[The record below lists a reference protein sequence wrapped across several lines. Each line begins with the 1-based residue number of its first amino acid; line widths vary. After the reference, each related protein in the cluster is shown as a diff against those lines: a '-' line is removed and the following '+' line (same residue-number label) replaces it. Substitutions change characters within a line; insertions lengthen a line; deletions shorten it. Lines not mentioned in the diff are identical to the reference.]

1 MLRIFA
7 LWNRRCG
14 NDFGYECDQCACRAK
29 KAIIGL
35 VQAAPRVTVT
45 IIFLGEYAFGISQS
59 RHRAELEAWLDALLL
74 KVDVLLLEQKTLPFY
89 AELRAR
95 LKVAGTPIPANDC
108 WIAALAQQ
116 HRLPIV
122 SQDRHF
128 DSVKGIQR
136 IGW

>member
-1 MLRIFA
+1 MILDTNAVSA
-7 LWNRRCG
+7 LAG
-14 NDFGYECDQCACRAK
+14 QD

-45 IIFLGEYAFGISQS
+45 IISLGEYAFGISQS

-89 AELRAR
+89 AEVRGR

-122 SQDRHF
+122 SQDRRF
-128 DSVKGIQR
+128 DSVNGIQR

>member
-1 MLRIFA
+1 MILDTNAISA
-7 LWNRRCG
+7 LAEQ
-14 NDFGYECDQCACRAK
+14 D
-29 KAIIGL
+29 KALTEL

-45 IIFLGEYAFGISQS
+45 IISLGEYAFGISQS
-59 RHRAELEAWLDALLL
+59 RHRAELEAWLDALLM
-74 KVDVLLLEQKTLPFY
+74 KVDILLLEHNTLPFY
-89 AELRAR
+89 AKVRVR

-136 IGW
+136 LGW

>member
-1 MLRIFA
+1 MILDTNAISA
-7 LWNRRCG
+7 LAEQ
-14 NDFGYECDQCACRAK
+14 D
-29 KAIIGL
+29 KAVIGL

-45 IIFLGEYAFGISQS
+45 IISLGEYAFGISQS

-89 AELRAR
+89 AEVRAR

-108 WIAALAQQ
+108 WIAALAKQ

>member
-1 MLRIFA
+1 MILDTNAISA
-7 LWNRRCG
+7 LAEQDKLLTN
-14 NDFGYECDQCACRAK
+14 
-29 KAIIGL
+29 L
-35 VQAAPRVTVT
+35 VQAAPRIAVT
-45 IIFLGEYAFGISQS
+45 IISLGEYAFGISQS

-89 AELRAR
+89 AEVRGR

-108 WIAALAQQ
+108 WIAALAKQ

>member
-1 MLRIFA
+1 MILDTNAISA
-7 LWNRRCG
+7 LAEQNKALT
-14 NDFGYECDQCACRAK
+14 DF
-29 KAIIGL
+29 
-35 VQAAPRVTVT
+35 VQAAPRIAVT
-45 IIFLGEYAFGISQS
+45 IISLGEFSFGISQS

-74 KVDVLLLEQKTLPFY
+74 KVDLLLLEQKTLPFY
-89 AELRAR
+89 AEVRGR

-116 HRLPIV
+116 HRLPIL

-128 DSVKGIQR
+128 DCVKGIQR

>member
-1 MLRIFA
+1 MILDTNAISA
-7 LWNRRCG
+7 LAEQ
-14 NDFGYECDQCACRAK
+14 D
-29 KAIIGL
+29 KALTEL
-35 VQAAPRVTVT
+35 VKAAPRVAVT
-45 IIFLGEYAFGISQS
+45 IISLGEYAFGISQS

-74 KVDVLLLEQKTLPFY
+74 RVDVLLLDQKTLPFY
-89 AELRAR
+89 AEVRAR

-122 SQDRHF
+122 SHDQHF
-128 DSVKGIQR
+128 DSVKGVQR

>member
-1 MLRIFA
+1 MILDTNAVSA
-7 LWNRRCG
+7 LAG
-14 NDFGYECDQCACRAK
+14 QD

-35 VQAAPRVTVT
+35 VQAAPRVTIT
-45 IIFLGEYAFGISQS
+45 IISLGEYAFGISKS

-89 AELRAR
+89 AEVRGR

>member
-1 MLRIFA
+1 MILDTNAVSA
-7 LWNRRCG
+7 LAAQ
-14 NDFGYECDQCACRAK
+14 D
-29 KAIIGL
+29 KALTEL
-35 VQAAPRVTVT
+35 VQAAPRVAVT
-45 IIFLGEYAFGISQS
+45 IISLGEYAFGISKS
-59 RHRAELEAWLDALLL
+59 RHHAELEVWLDALLL
-74 KVDVLLLEQKTLPFY
+74 KIDVLLLEQKTLPFY
-89 AELRAR
+89 AEVRGR

-136 IGW
+136 IDW

>member
-1 MLRIFA
+1 MILDTNAISA
-7 LWNRRCG
+7 LAEQ
-14 NDFGYECDQCACRAK
+14 D
-29 KAIIGL
+29 KALTEL

-45 IIFLGEYAFGISQS
+45 IISLGEYAFGISQS
-59 RHRAELEAWLDALLL
+59 RYRAELEAWLDALLL
-74 KVDVLLLEQKTLPFY
+74 RVDVLLLEQKTLPFY
-89 AELRAR
+89 AEVRAR

-122 SQDRHF
+122 SHDQHF
-128 DSVKGIQR
+128 DSVKGVQR

>member
-1 MLRIFA
+1 MILDTNAISA
-7 LWNRRCG
+7 LAEQ
-14 NDFGYECDQCACRAK
+14 D
-29 KAIIGL
+29 KALTEL
-35 VQAAPRVTVT
+35 VQVAPRVTVT
-45 IIFLGEYAFGISQS
+45 IISLGEYAFGISQS

-74 KVDVLLLEQKTLPFY
+74 KVDILLLEQKTLPFY
-89 AELRAR
+89 AEVRCR
-95 LKVAGTPIPANDC
+95 LKLDGTPIPANDC

-136 IGW
+136 LGW

>member
-1 MLRIFA
+1 MILDTNAISA
-7 LWNRRCG
+7 LAEQ
-14 NDFGYECDQCACRAK
+14 D

-35 VQAAPRVTVT
+35 VQEAPRVTIT
-45 IIFLGEYAFGISQS
+45 IISLGEYAFGISQS

-108 WIAALAQQ
+108 WMAALAQQ

-128 DSVKGIQR
+128 DSVNGIQR

>member
-1 MLRIFA
+1 MILDTNAVSA
-7 LWNRRCG
+7 LAAQ
-14 NDFGYECDQCACRAK
+14 D
-29 KAIIGL
+29 KALIEL
-35 VQAAPRVTVT
+35 VQAAPRVAVT
-45 IIFLGEYAFGISQS
+45 IISLGEYAFGISKS
-59 RHRAELEAWLDALLL
+59 RYRAELEVWLDALLL

-89 AELRAR
+89 AEVRGR

-108 WIAALAQQ
+108 WIAALTQQ

>member
-1 MLRIFA
+1 MILDTNAISA
-7 LWNRRCG
+7 LAEQDKG
-14 NDFGYECDQCACRAK
+14 LTE
-29 KAIIGL
+29 L
-35 VQAAPRVTVT
+35 VQAAPRITVT
-45 IIFLGEYAFGISQS
+45 IISLGEYAFGISKS
-59 RHRAELEAWLDALLL
+59 RYRAELQAWLDALLL
-74 KVDVLLLEQKTLPFY
+74 KVDVLLLEQRTLPFY
-89 AELRAR
+89 AEVRAQ

-128 DSVKGIQR
+128 DCVKGIQR

>member
-1 MLRIFA
+1 MILDTNAISA
-7 LWNRRCG
+7 LAEQ
-14 NDFGYECDQCACRAK
+14 D
-29 KAIIGL
+29 KALTDL
-35 VQAAPRVTVT
+35 VEAAPRIAVT
-45 IIFLGEYAFGISQS
+45 IISLGEYAFGISQS
-59 RHRAELEAWLDALLL
+59 RHRAELKAWLDALLL

-89 AELRAR
+89 AEVRGR

-116 HRLPIV
+116 HRLPIA

>member
-1 MLRIFA
+1 MILDTNAISA
-7 LWNRRCG
+7 LAEQ
-14 NDFGYECDQCACRAK
+14 D
-29 KAIIGL
+29 KALTEL
-35 VQAAPRVTVT
+35 VKAAPRVAVT
-45 IIFLGEYAFGISQS
+45 IISLGEYAFGISQS

-74 KVDVLLLEQKTLPFY
+74 RVDVLLLEQKTLPFY
-89 AELRAR
+89 AEVRAR

-122 SQDRHF
+122 SHDQHF
-128 DSVKGIQR
+128 DSLKGVQR

>member
-1 MLRIFA
+1 MILDTNAISA
-7 LWNRRCG
+7 LAEQ
-14 NDFGYECDQCACRAK
+14 D
-29 KAIIGL
+29 KALTEL

-45 IIFLGEYAFGISQS
+45 IISLGEYAFGISQS
-59 RHRAELEAWLDALLL
+59 RHRAELKAWLDALLL
-74 KVDVLLLEQKTLPFY
+74 KVDILLLEQKTLLFY
-89 AELRAR
+89 AEVRSR

-136 IGW
+136 LGW

>member
-1 MLRIFA
+1 MILDTNAISA
-7 LWNRRCG
+7 LAEQN
-14 NDFGYECDQCACRAK
+14 
-29 KAIIGL
+29 KAL
-35 VQAAPRVTVT
+35 TEVVRVAPRIAVT
-45 IIFLGEYAFGISQS
+45 IISLGEYAFGISQS

-74 KVDVLLLEQKTLPFY
+74 NVDVLLLEQKTLPFY
-89 AELRAR
+89 AEVRKW

-116 HRLPIV
+116 HRLPVI

>member
-1 MLRIFA
+1 MLT
-7 LWNRRCG
+7 
-14 NDFGYECDQCACRAK
+14 D
-29 KAIIGL
+29 L
-35 VQAAPRVTVT
+35 VQAAPRIAVT
-45 IIFLGEYAFGISQS
+45 IISLGEYAFGISQS
-59 RHRAELEAWLDALLL
+59 RHRVELEAWLDALLL

-89 AELRAR
+89 AEVRGR